1 MVDYYKLLGVNRD
14 ADEETIRKAYRKLA
28 LKWHPDRHQDNK
40 EQAQKQF
47 KAISEAYEVLSD
59 KNKRAIYDQF
69 GEEGLKNG
77 APPPGAEGFGGEAR
91 FPGGSF
97 FNFASSGGGRGG
109 RAGFGGNS
117 GFFGG
122 GASGGFRP
130 TNAEDI
136 FRQFFGGAGGD
147 PFASFGDFDD
157 DDDDGGF
164 SSFKPRTRYQQQ
176 HQQHSAG
183 PAGGK
188 PAPAVYPL
196 RCTLEELYTGCTKK
210 IKVTRKLI
218 DPQTRQPTPAEKI
231 ISVTVKPG
239 WKAGTKL
246 NYTGEGDEYAPGRRQ
261 DIQLIIE
268 EKAHPVFR
276 REGDDLHAT
285 VNLTLEEALCG
296 FSKTITSLDGKE
308 LKVSNKA
315 VTVPNQQLRFSNG
328 GMPNQKDPAV
338 KGALIVTFKMTF
350 PPTLTEEQK
359 RLIHQA
365 LGPHFQ

>member
-1 MVDYYKLLGVNRD
+1 MVDYYKLLEVNRD
-14 ADEETIRKAYRKLA
+14 ADEEAIKKAYRKLA
-28 LKWHPDRHQDNK
+28 LKWHPDRHQSNK

-77 APPPGAEGFGGEAR
+77 APPPNAEGFGGEAR

-97 FNFASSGGGRGG
+97 FNFSSGGAGRG
-109 RAGFGGNS
+109 RAGAGGFGGFH
-117 GFFGG
+117 GAG
-122 GASGGFRP
+122 GAGGFRP
-130 TNAEDI
+130 TNADDI
-136 FRQFFGGAGGD
+136 FRQFFGAAGGGGD

-157 DDDDGGF
+157 DDDDYGGGRF
-164 SSFKPRTRYQQQ
+164 GFGARPR
-176 HQQHSAG
+176 HSAAAG
-183 PAGGK
+183 SGAGGK
-188 PAPAVYPL
+188 PAPAIYPL

-210 IKVTRKLI
+210 IKVTRKLM
-218 DPQTRQPTPAEKI
+218 DPRTHQSTPSEKI
-231 ISVTVKPG
+231 ISVAVKPG

-246 NYTGEGDEYAPGRRQ
+246 NYAGEGDEYAPGRRQ
-261 DIQLIIE
+261 DIQLVIE

-276 REGDDLHAT
+276 REGDDLHAS

-296 FSKTITSLDGKE
+296 FAKTVTSLDGKE

-315 VTVPNQQLRFSNG
+315 VTVPNQQLRFANG

-338 KGALIVTFKMTF
+338 KGALIVTFKVTF
-350 PPTLTEEQK
+350 PPTLTEDQK
-359 RLIHQA
+359 QLIQQA
-365 LGPHFQ
+365 LGPHFKQ